1 MKVLGIGAHPDDIEI
16 FMYGLLS
23 IYKKEGHQVYTMIA
37 TDGAKGGAIKGNKLA
52 EERANEAIS
61 GLEKLS
67 LPIFLNL
74 PDGELGEELEHRK
87 IIKENIL
94 KIMPDLIITHSENDY
109 HADHKSLSLITKGA
123 VSHYIPILFCDT
135 LMGLNFNPN
144 YYVDITDHYEL
155 KKDAILKHK
164 TQKPNRFVDLFELMN
179 SYRAAQCNAP
189 KGNYAEAYS
198 FIPSFP
204 FFRYKRNFT
213 ISFKIKTIS
222 YRKPAWFFINV

>member
-1 MKVLGIGAHPDDIEI
+1 MKVLAIGAHPDDIEI

-23 IYKKEGHQVYTMIA
+23 IYKKEGHEVFTIIA
-37 TDGAKGGAIKGNKLA
+37 TDGAKGGAITGKKLA
-52 EERANEAIS
+52 RERANEAIS

-67 LPIFLNL
+67 SPIFLNL
-74 PDGELGEELEHRK
+74 PDGELGDELEHKK

-109 HADHKSLSLITKGA
+109 HADHMSLSLITKQA
-123 VSHYIPILFCDT
+123 VSHYIPILYCDT
-135 LMGLNFNPN
+135 LMGINFNPT
-144 YYVDITDHYEL
+144 YYVDITNFHES
-155 KKDAILKHK
+155 KKEAVLKHK

-204 FFRYKRNFT
+204 FSDIREVL
-213 ISFKIKTIS
+213 
-222 YRKPAWFFINV
+222 PAPLKLRPFHIENQHGFL

>member
-37 TDGAKGGAIKGNKLA
+37 TDGAKGGAITGDKLA
-52 EERANEAIS
+52 KERANEAVS

-67 LPIFLNL
+67 PPIFLNL
-74 PDGELGEELEHRK
+74 PDGELGAELGHRK

-109 HADHKSLSLITKGA
+109 HADHKSLSLIAKGV
-123 VSHYIPILFCDT
+123 VSHYIPILYCDT

-155 KKDAILKHK
+155 KKEAILKHK
-164 TQKPNRFVDLFELMN
+164 TQDPQRFVDLFELMN

-189 KGNYAEAYS
+189 KGNYAEAYI
-198 FIPSFP
+198 FVPSFP
-204 FFRYKRNFT
+204 FSDIRE
-213 ISFKIKTIS
+213 IL
-222 YRKPAWFFINV
+222 PAPLKLRPFHIENQHGFL

>member
-23 IYKKEGHQVYTMIA
+23 IFKKEGHQVYTMIA
-37 TDGAKGGAIKGNKLA
+37 TDGAKGGAYKGYKLA
-52 EERANEAIS
+52 KERANEAIS

-74 PDGELGEELEHRK
+74 PDGELGAELGHRK
-87 IIKENIL
+87 IIKESIL

-109 HADHKSLSLITKGA
+109 HADHKSLSLITKRA
-123 VSHYIPILFCDT
+123 VSHYIPILYCDT
-135 LMGLNFNPN
+135 LMGINFHPN
-144 YYVDITDHYEL
+144 YYVDITNYHKL
-155 KKDAILKHK
+155 KKEAVLKHK
-164 TQKPNRFVDLFELMN
+164 TQRPHRFVDLFELMN

-204 FFRYKRNFT
+204 FSDIREVL
-213 ISFKIKTIS
+213 
-222 YRKPAWFFINV
+222 PAPLKLRPFYIENQHGFL

>member
-37 TDGAKGGAIKGNKLA
+37 TNGAKGGVIKGKKLV
-52 EERANEAIS
+52 EQRANEAIS
-61 GLEKLS
+61 GLAKLS

-74 PDGELGEELEHRK
+74 PDGELGNQLEHKK
-87 IIKENIL
+87 IVKEHIL

-109 HADHKSLSLITKGA
+109 HADHKSLSIITQGVA
-123 VSHYIPILFCDT
+123 SHYIPILYCDT

-155 KKDAILKHK
+155 KKEAILKHK
-164 TQKPNRFVDLFELMN
+164 TQNPQRFVSLFELMN

-189 KGNYAEAYS
+189 KDNYAEAYN
-198 FIPSFP
+198 FKPSFP
-204 FFRYKRNFT
+204 FSDIRDVLPAPPKL
-213 ISFKIKTIS
+213 
-222 YRKPAWFFINV
+222 KPFHIENHHGFL